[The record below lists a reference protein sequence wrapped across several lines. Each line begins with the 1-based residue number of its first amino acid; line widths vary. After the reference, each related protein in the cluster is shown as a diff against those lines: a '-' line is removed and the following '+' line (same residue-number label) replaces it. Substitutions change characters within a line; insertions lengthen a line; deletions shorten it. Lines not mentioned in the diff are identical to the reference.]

1 MEWGKLDWFVFG
13 FIIGWLFMPVYKIL
27 TRIVEEA
34 KIAKREWHNTTSTSK
49 RSGPDE
55 HAP

>member
-34 KIAKREWHNTTSTSK
+34 KIAKREWHNPTSTSN